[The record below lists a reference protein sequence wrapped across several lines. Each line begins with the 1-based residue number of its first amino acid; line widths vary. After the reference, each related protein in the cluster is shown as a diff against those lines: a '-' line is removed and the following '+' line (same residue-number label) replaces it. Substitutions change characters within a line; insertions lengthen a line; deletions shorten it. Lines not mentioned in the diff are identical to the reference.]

1 MLCRRTQIPTAFFL
15 ISFFCSCY
23 VSSAETKQLILSRL
37 EEQAEA
43 NLGTAMMYT
52 LFEWAKENQE
62 SLMENH
68 KAVVTAVVGTFH
80 RIFAWLL
87 CLCHRVFFLFVF
99 FQIPGHWLWIV
110 GYRHVYLLIYMEYM
124 WEGAG
129 HDKPFACSCPYSDA
143 SSVFSTLKVLR

>member
-1 MLCRRTQIPTAFFL
+1 MYNKILNHVVQKNTNTDSIFPHLFF
-15 ISFFCSCY
+15 FSCY

-87 CLCHRVFFLFVF
+87 CLCHRGFFLLF
-99 FQIPGHWLWIV
+99 FFFK
-110 GYRHVYLLIYMEYM
+110 YLAIDCGL
-124 WEGAG
+124 
-129 HDKPFACSCPYSDA
+129 
-143 SSVFSTLKVLR
+143 